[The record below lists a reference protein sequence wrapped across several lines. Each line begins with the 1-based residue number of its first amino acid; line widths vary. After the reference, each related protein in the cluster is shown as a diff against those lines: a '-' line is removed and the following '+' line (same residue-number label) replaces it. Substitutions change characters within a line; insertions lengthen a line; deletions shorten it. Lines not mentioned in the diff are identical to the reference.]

1 MSTIADT
8 HVIDVDD
15 VTMTCCAVVL
25 NCQTGKWT
33 EEQGLYD
40 EVSVVR
46 AGNVT
51 GAGVVFSCFLASST
65 SVLFDSSGQC
75 CC

>member
-1 MSTIADT
+1 MSPIADT
-8 HVIDVDD
+8 HVLDVDD
-15 VTMTCCAVVL
+15 VTMTRCAVVL
-25 NCQTGKWT
+25 FQTGKWT

-51 GAGVVFSCFLASST
+51 GAGVVFACFLASST
-65 SVLFDSSGQC
+65 SALFDSSGQC
-75 CC
+75 YC